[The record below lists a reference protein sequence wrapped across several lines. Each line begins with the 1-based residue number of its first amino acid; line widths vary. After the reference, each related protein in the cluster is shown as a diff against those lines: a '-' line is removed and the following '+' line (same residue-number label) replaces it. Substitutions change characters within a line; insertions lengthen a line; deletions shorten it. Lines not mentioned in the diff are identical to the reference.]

1 MRHAWIVAVLF
12 AALFL
17 PPSLAQFPPDL
28 GTAAG
33 ALDPVAG
40 QVVPPTLQLLYNAT
54 GQNISREDVRLFLDL
69 NFTKGDMNLFGL
81 VIGSGKA
88 EVQAHLYLRA
98 ELRAIS
104 SDRVRAA
111 IEGDDAYNMSA
122 ENVTFLSD
130 VYLTADMF
138 RASLT
143 AEAIALFQRAQEAA
157 LAEYLRESVPEMDV
171 LSLEISWSNVTPQQ
185 AFTDT
190 DLKEPPIV
198 VELDLVVQYIRIE
211 SIPSLV
217 GSYLGSKDKGEG
229 KKDYVEEL
237 KEENGAEPKERD
249 FMGAAAYTQL
259 LNLSMQPGWSLDAGL
274 HVPRGY
280 SFTYANRPVMREDE
294 RSAAFEVDASDSDA
308 EVHEVF
314 LASITHRRAVALA
327 LFVSMMAVG
336 TVLAFVPRFVYV
348 RYRLAKLVPSV
359 SSAAVKSETRG
370 PTG

>member
-1 MRHAWIVAVLF
+1 MRKKWFLAFVLI
-12 AALFL
+12 AMLL

-28 GTAAG
+28 GVVTG
-33 ALDPVAG
+33 PIDPVAG
-40 QVVPPTLQLLYNAT
+40 QVIPPALNTLYNVT
-54 GQNISREDVRLFLDL
+54 GQNVSREDVRLFLDL
-69 NFTKGDMNLFGL
+69 NFTKGDMDMFGL

-88 EVQAHLYLRA
+88 EIQAHLYLRA

-104 SDRVRAA
+104 SDRIRAA
-111 IEGDDAYNMSA
+111 IEGEDAYNMSA
-122 ENVTFLSD
+122 DNLTFLSD

-171 LSLEISWSNVTPQQ
+171 LSLEITWSNVTPQQ

-190 DLKEPPIV
+190 DLKEPPIA

-229 KKDYVEEL
+229 KKSYVDDL
-237 KEENGAEPKERD
+237 KQANGAEPKERD

-280 SFTYANRPVMREDE
+280 SFTYANRPVMREGE

-327 LFVSMMAVG
+327 LFISMIAIG
-336 TVLAFVPRFVYV
+336 TVLAFVPRFLYV
-348 RYRLAKLVPSV
+348 RYRLAKLVPNMSKE
-359 SSAAVKSETRG
+359 AVKAELRG
-370 PTG
+370 PVG

>member
-1 MRHAWIVAVLF
+1 VRAGWVGLLVIASVL
-12 AALFL
+12 L
-17 PPSLAQFPPDL
+17 PPALAQFPPDL
-28 GTAAG
+28 GAVSG
-33 ALDPVAG
+33 PLDPIAG
-40 QVVPPTLQLLYNAT
+40 QVVPPTLETVYNAT

-88 EVQAHLYLRA
+88 EVQAHLHVRG
-98 ELRAIS
+98 ELRVIS
-104 SDRVRAA
+104 SDRIRAA
-111 IEGDDAYNMSA
+111 IEGENAYNMSTD
-122 ENVTFLSD
+122 NLTFLSD

-138 RASLT
+138 RATLT
-143 AEAIALFQRAQEAA
+143 AEAIALFQKAQEAA
-157 LAEYLRESVPEMDV
+157 LAQYLRESVPEMDV

-190 DLKEPPIV
+190 DITGPPIV

-211 SIPSLV
+211 SVPSLV
-217 GSYLGSKDKGEG
+217 GAYLGSKDKGDG
-229 KKDYVEEL
+229 KKDYLQEL
-237 KEENGAEPKERD
+237 KERNGAEPKERD

-259 LNLSMQPGWSLDAGL
+259 LNLSMQPGWSLKAGL

-280 SFTYANRPVMREDE
+280 SFTYANHPVQSEDE

-308 EVHEVF
+308 EVKEVF

-327 LFVSMMAVG
+327 LFISMMVIG
-336 TVLAFVPRFVYV
+336 TIAAFVPRFLYV
-348 RYRLAKLVPSV
+348 RYRLARLAAGV
-359 SSAAVKSETRG
+359 SSRALKKELRT

>member
-1 MRHAWIVAVLF
+1 MRRTWILGILLVAL
-12 AALFL
+12 LL

-28 GTAAG
+28 GAVTG
-33 ALDPVAG
+33 PLDPVAG
-40 QVVPPTLQLLYNAT
+40 QVIPPAMQTAFNAT
-54 GQNISREDVRLFLDL
+54 GQNVSREDVRLFMDL

-111 IEGDDAYNMSA
+111 VEGEDAYNMSA
-122 ENVTFLSD
+122 ENLTFLSD

-138 RASLT
+138 RATLT

-157 LAEYLRESVPEMDV
+157 LAAYLRESVPEMDV

-229 KKDYVEEL
+229 KKGYVEDL
-237 KEENGAEPKERD
+237 KQANGAEPKERD

-294 RSAAFEVDASDSDA
+294 QSAAFAVDASDSDA

-327 LFVSMMAVG
+327 LFISMIVVG
-336 TVLAFVPRFVYV
+336 TVLAFVPRFLYV
-348 RYRLAKLVPSV
+348 RYRLAKLVPDMSPT
-359 SSAAVKSETRG
+359 AVKNDLHGR
-370 PTG
+370 TG